1 MRECGSVIVATIGNL
16 DLSSYKYL
24 YFRVAN
30 LQRRDEGVWKCN
42 RGDHGEHG
50 SVSTK
55 LEIESK

>member
-1 MRECGSVIVATIGNL
+1 MDS
-16 DLSSYKYL
+16 KQYL

-30 LQRRDEGVWKCN
+30 LQRRDEGVRKCI

-55 LEIESK
+55 LEIESKYFF